1 MLGTDLGYRHRLA
14 ALVGL
19 CLIVALSVV
28 PAAVAVPILEEGEEY
43 VPALAPNPG
52 GFAPPLAVQTSSTGV
67 DWSNVVL
74 VAVVGLAAAIAATA
88 LIRTTRHRRPVPAPH
103 V

>member
-1 MLGTDLGYRHRLA
+1 
-14 ALVGL
+14 
-19 CLIVALSVV
+19 
-28 PAAVAVPILEEGEEY
+28 
-43 VPALAPNPG
+43 
-52 GFAPPLAVQTSSTGV
+52 VQTSSTGV